1 VGEVVFAD
9 DSFYVDSEGV
19 GWAKDF
25 DDAAAS
31 GAARGGKVGDFDV
44 DGEAFEAVFVVGVP
58 GALLELGFF
67 AEDSVRGGFWCG
79 GDLHA
84 IGDEDGLGH
93 TLVER
98 GDVVAVNHG
107 EMVPCVGAAVG
118 ALVMEDADYGGIAA
132 GENAEDSAGAA
143 AVTASGSF
151 VDDDF
156 IALHGAVELV
166 RWDEEIVVA
175 VSAAV
180 GTDEGVAV
188 AVHVDTTGDEAVA
201 GGAVFLGKID
211 CAAWGT
217 GGFFG
222 GCGGEAPLLVVEL
235 DEVPAGGDAG

>member
-1 VGEVVFAD
+1 MVFAD
-9 DSFYVDSEGV
+9 DDFYVDSEGI
-19 GWAKDF
+19 GWAEDF

-93 TLVER
+93 ALVER

-107 EMVPCVGAAVG
+107 EMVRCVGAAVG

-166 RWDEEIVVA
+166 RWDEEIVFA
-175 VSAAV
+175 VVAAV
-180 GTDEGVAV
+180 GSNEGVPV
-188 AVHVDTTGDEAVA
+188 AVHVDASGYEAVSGGSVFGWLIAGTWWA
-201 GGAVFLGKID
+201 GGALG
-211 CAAWGT
+211 GR
-217 GGFFG
+217 GGDG
-222 GCGGEAPLLVVEL
+222 PLLTL
-235 DEVPAGGDAG
+235 GFDEISTGGDAG